1 MNKLTEA
8 RAWELRK
15 GATDRVLIEIT
26 NNPARAH
33 DWRCS
38 LEEVVPLYS
47 WETVEAAVLAER
59 EACAKI
65 CDERAAAALPGSDE
79 QCEAEDCAT
88 AIRARGK
95 E

>member
-47 WETVEAAVLAER
+47 WDTVEAAVLAER
-59 EACAKI
+59 EACAQI
-65 CDERAAAALPGSDE
+65 
-79 QCEAEDCAT
+79 AEKPYMRHVLAQM
-88 AIRARGK
+88 IRARGK

>member
-47 WETVEAAVLAER
+47 WDTVEAAVLAER
-59 EACAKI
+59 EACAKVVEEPWQGCPKEI
-65 CDERAAAALPGSDE
+65 AAA
-79 QCEAEDCAT
+79 
-88 AIRARGK
+88 IRERGNT
-95 E
+95 